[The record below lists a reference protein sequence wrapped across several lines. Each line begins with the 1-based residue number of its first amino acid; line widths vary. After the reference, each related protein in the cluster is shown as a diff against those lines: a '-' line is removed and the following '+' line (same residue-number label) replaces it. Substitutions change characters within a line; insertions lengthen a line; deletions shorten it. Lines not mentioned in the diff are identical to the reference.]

1 MGAMAYTKICPDCNK
16 IPPSPNSTPTP
27 KLLFGGGGNCAS
39 NFFFNPLV
47 WPNANMNQEKVFQF
61 PPTTFTNSNIIVKK
75 EDEPPKSETS
85 LIGTFF
91 GMSKKSFKLK
101 CECVLVMGR
110 ASG

>member
-27 KLLFGGGGNCAS
+27 KILFGGGSGNCAS

-61 PPTTFTNSNIIVKK
+61 PPTAFTNSNTIVKK
-75 EDEPPKSETS
+75 ENS

-91 GMSKKSFKLK
+91 GVSKKSFKLK
-101 CECVLVMGR
+101 CECV
-110 ASG
+110 